1 MPAGDAEI
9 LRPSVLDRLRDEDG
23 QGSYGSVSEYR
34 CAVLR
39 DVEWLLNHRRT
50 TRPAPES
57 CPEVRRS
64 VYHYGLPDLTAVSAE
79 SGHSLTRVCRMI
91 EETLRTFEPRLEGPS
106 VRLAGDEA
114 SGRGVHF
121 VIEGL
126 LRMDPQPELIRF
138 DTVLEAGGGSFT
150 VSPHA

>member
-1 MPAGDAEI
+1 MPGDGEI
-9 LRPSVLDRLRDEDG
+9 LRPSILDRLRDRDG
-23 QGSYGSVSEYR
+23 VGAYGSVSEYR
-34 CAVLR
+34 QAVLR
-39 DVEWLLNHRRT
+39 DVESLLNHRRT
-50 TRPAPES
+50 IEPAPES

-64 VYHYGLPDLTAVSAE
+64 VYHYGLPDLTSVSAD
-79 SGHSLTRVCRMI
+79 SGHSLQGVCRIM

-106 VRLAGDEA
+106 VRIEEDEA
-114 SGRGVHF
+114 AGRGVHF

-126 LRMDPQPELIRF
+126 LRMDPEPELIRF